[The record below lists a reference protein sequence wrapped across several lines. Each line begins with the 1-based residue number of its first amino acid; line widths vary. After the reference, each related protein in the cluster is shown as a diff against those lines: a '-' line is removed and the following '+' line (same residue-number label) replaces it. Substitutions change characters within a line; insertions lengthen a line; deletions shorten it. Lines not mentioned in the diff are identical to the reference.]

1 VPTRILPFLTVKDA
15 SRAIDFYKNAFGAKE
30 LSRLETPQGQ
40 TVAELEIDGA
50 AINVTD
56 ENPPADNLSPETL
69 GGTSVRI
76 DLVVDDPDAV
86 AQGAIS
92 AGAQELFPVADQPYG
107 WRQGRVVDPFGH
119 HWLIG
124 RPLN

>member
-1 VPTRILPFLTVKDA
+1 MSTRIVPFLTVKDA
-15 SRAIDFYKNAFGAKE
+15 PRAIEFYKQAFAAKE

-50 AINVTD
+50 PINVTD
-56 ENPPADNLSPETL
+56 ENPEGHNLSPDTL
-69 GGTSVRI
+69 GGTSVRV

-86 AQGAIS
+86 GQCAIA
-92 AGAQELFPVADQPYG
+92 AGAQELFPIADQPYG
-107 WRQGRVVDPFGH
+107 WRQGRIVDPFGH